1 MEGGT
6 SVSRSSNDEDDGGDL
21 VTSAGASLA
30 AAGLSSAATVV
41 EPPMVGACHD
51 ERPEDWSNQYFSPVS
66 FEKRDFHSG
75 ATLSSSDG
83 V

>member
-1 MEGGT
+1 
-6 SVSRSSNDEDDGGDL
+6 
-21 VTSAGASLA
+21 
-30 AAGLSSAATVV
+30 
-41 EPPMVGACHD
+41 MVGACHD

-83 V
+83 VRLWALGEVETGNG